1 MRNELFEKIS
11 LLLHMIAHLILKFY
25 KYLLLLLKLTLSIL
39 LELSKFLNLR
49 LKGGDDV

>member
-1 MRNELFEKIS
+1 
-11 LLLHMIAHLILKFY
+11 MIAHLILQFY
-25 KYLLLLLKLTLSIL
+25 KYFLLLLKLTLSIL